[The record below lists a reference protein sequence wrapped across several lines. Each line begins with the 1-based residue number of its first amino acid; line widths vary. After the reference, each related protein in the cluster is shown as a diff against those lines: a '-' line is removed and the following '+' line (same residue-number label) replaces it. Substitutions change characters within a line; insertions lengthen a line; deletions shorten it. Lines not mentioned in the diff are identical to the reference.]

1 MAKIELYVY
10 NLDGKL
16 IDKQSYTDVY
26 VAVKDADIT
35 NAAGKYI
42 ADVIL
47 NGAPLSDI
55 EHVRKEQLRRAG
67 L

>member
-1 MAKIELYVY
+1 MAKIELNVY

-16 IDKQSYTDVY
+16 IAKHSYDDIDS
-26 VAVKDADIT
+26 AVKDADVT
-35 NAAGKYI
+35 NAGGKYV

-55 EHVRKEQLRRAG
+55 ERVRKEQLRRAG

>member
-1 MAKIELYVY
+1 MAKIELNVY
-10 NLDGKL
+10 DLDGKL
-16 IDKQSYTDVY
+16 IAKHSYNDIDT
-26 VAVKDADIT
+26 AVHDADVT
-35 NAAGKYI
+35 NAGNKYV

-55 EHVRKEQLRRAG
+55 VSVRKEQLRRAG